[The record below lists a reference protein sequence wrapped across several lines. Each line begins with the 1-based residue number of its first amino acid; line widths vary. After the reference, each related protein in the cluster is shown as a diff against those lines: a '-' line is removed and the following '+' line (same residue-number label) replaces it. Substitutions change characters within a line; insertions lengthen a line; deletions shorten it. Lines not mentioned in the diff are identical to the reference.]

1 MIRFHAS
8 LALTAAVALSSA
20 AQATVLIDNFSGRGL
35 PEETVH
41 AYDTS
46 SYAKGRQQAAS
57 QIQLNSKV
65 KLNALAFASLNTNGF
80 TPMVGS
86 TQGAVL
92 CVYADA
98 AGRPGAVV
106 ALQKV
111 AAKVTAVYPFPTTPG
126 YVDVEYQ
133 TDVNLGGALR
143 AGKYWMAILGPDNFQ
158 LAFDPSD
165 AARNTAVV
173 RTLPGTWKFIGI
185 GAAQVRLEGTAAGL
199 LAAAPKK
206 PASNNVCAP

>member
-1 MIRFHAS
+1 MIQLRSS
-8 LALTAAVALSSA
+8 LALSAALALSSA
-20 AQATVLIDNFSGRGL
+20 AQATVLIDTFSSRGL

-57 QIQLNSKV
+57 LIQLNSKV
-65 KLNALAFASLNTNGF
+65 KLNALAFAGLNTNGF
-80 TPMVGS
+80 KPLVGS

-98 AGRPGAVV
+98 AGRPGPVV
-106 ALQKV
+106 AVQKV
-111 AAKVTAVYPFPTTPG
+111 AAKVTAVYPYPSITDF
-126 YVDVEYQ
+126 VDVEYK

-143 AGKYWMAILGPDNFQ
+143 AGKYWMAILGADNFQ

-165 AARNTAVV
+165 AARDTAAV